1 MKKIRVEIT
10 DKNQLA
16 QALQSDRFEYI
27 YAHERV
33 LDNDTAFK
41 EKIIIIPE
49 IFLGDCEEKTL
60 ARLKSLKKLGFNHAL
75 AHTVGHIPLIQKAEM
90 TVHGGIR
97 LNVANS
103 LAAEFF
109 AEQGVRDIIVSSELT
124 ATKIK
129 ALKCPVP
136 FGVAAYGRLSL
147 MVMRRCPIKD
157 GKPCNNGKSCGRYL
171 VDRQGKKLKV
181 LCSNTVRLLNP
192 DILTI
197 ADKKEDFPTADFFL
211 LTFTDEKD
219 IISVTEA
226 FINGKKPLDGFTR
239 GLYYRGVE

>member
-16 QALQSDRFEYI
+16 QALQSDMFEYI
-27 YAHERV
+27 YAPERI

-60 ARLKSLKKLGFNHAL
+60 ARLKCLKQLGFNHAL

-90 TVHGGIR
+90 TLHGGIR
-97 LNVANS
+97 LNIANS
-103 LAAEFF
+103 LAAKFF
-109 AEQGVRDIIVSSELT
+109 AEQGMKDIIISCELT
-124 ATKIK
+124 AAKIR
-129 ALKCPVP
+129 ALKSPVP
-136 FGVAAYGRLSL
+136 FGITAYGRLPL
-147 MVMRRCPIKD
+147 MIMRRCPIKD
-157 GKPCNNGKSCGRYL
+157 GQPCNNGKSCGGYI
-171 VDRQGKKLKV
+171 VDRQGKRLKV

-219 IISVTEA
+219 IISVTED
-226 FINGKKPLDGFTR
+226 FIKGKKPSDGFTR